1 MAQTQSTISR
11 FLSWWQTGL
20 AAPFAQAQSTLVV
33 RVIDGV
39 VCDLNG
45 LDFNDSTS
53 VQKTGLMKSNR
64 AALLV
69 PPESVLTK
77 AVTESQ
83 KGLPLNAVVAE
94 ALPFELD
101 ELICSF
107 DHAQENIICVLK
119 ADLSEPQKALDAHG
133 FDDVGTAFAIGSGA
147 GESYLILENNDEFEC
162 QKSVIPQPWFLALSA
177 VICLLLIVSSL
188 GFIYLSK
195 SEGVRH
201 AQLNA
206 SITTLRSQ
214 LPDGQFDSVL
224 LSSMTVRDAESVAS
238 LLESLASQLS
248 ASTVIDQ
255 LILSEGELLIDASA
269 ASASELLSNMEQS
282 SVYESSGFVSSIS
295 RNTAINST
303 VLNSEQ
309 SRQERFRIKAT
320 LKNDLK
326 NSGAEK

>member
-1 MAQTQSTISR
+1 MAHTQFTIAR

-20 AAPFAQAQSTLVV
+20 AAPFAQAQSTLIV
-33 RVIDGV
+33 RVIGGV
-39 VCDLNG
+39 VCDSNG
-45 LDFNDSTS
+45 LDLNDSPRVKKAS
-53 VQKTGLMKSNR
+53 LMKSNR
-64 AALLV
+64 VALLV
-69 PPESVLTK
+69 PPESALTK

-94 ALPFELD
+94 ALPFKLD

-119 ADLSEPQKALDAHG
+119 TDLSESQKTLDACG
-133 FDDVGTAFAIGSGA
+133 FDDVATAFTTGC
-147 GESYLILENNDEFEC
+147 GEDEDYLILKNYDQVESL
-162 QKSVIPQPWFLALSA
+162 KSVIARPWFLALSA
-177 VICLLLIVSSL
+177 VICLPLIVSSF
-188 GFIYLSK
+188 GFSYLSK
-195 SEGVRH
+195 SEGARH
-201 AQLNA
+201 TQLNA
-206 SITTLRSQ
+206 SITALSSQ
-214 LPDGQFDSVL
+214 LPDGQFDSEL
-224 LSSMTVRDAESVAS
+224 LSSVTLRDAESVVS
-238 LLESLASQLS
+238 LLKSLASQLS
-248 ASTVIDQ
+248 ASTVIGQ

-282 SVYESSGFVSSIS
+282 SVFESTGFVSSIS

-326 NSGAEK
+326 NAGAEK